1 MLLNINEYF
10 ENERKRREE
19 GKKDLV
25 KYTYERFKALDVP
38 VELNENGLFL
48 NGDRVVPISTE
59 VFTLPDKY
67 GNAKFIIDSVYS
79 SYHFMGQRVW

>member
-1 MLLNINEYF
+1 MVLNINEYF

-19 GKKDLV
+19 GKNDLV

-59 VFTLPDKY
+59 VFTLPDICILLVISPSLSSL
-67 GNAKFIIDSVYS
+67 AVAPFSV
-79 SYHFMGQRVW
+79 